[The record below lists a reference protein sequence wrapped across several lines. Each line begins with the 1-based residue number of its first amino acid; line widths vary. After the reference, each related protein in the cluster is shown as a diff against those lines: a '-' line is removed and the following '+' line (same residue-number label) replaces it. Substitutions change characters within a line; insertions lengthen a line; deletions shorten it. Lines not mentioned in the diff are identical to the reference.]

1 MINVDIFYENLKRD
15 IEKFYNDKYQEE
27 SLKELHLALLHENY
41 QRSRFQNTENLE
53 IERIKFLTELQLL
66 VERHSLWYG

>member
-1 MINVDIFYENLKRD
+1 MDIFYENLKRD
-15 IEKFYNDKYQEE
+15 IEKFYSDPFQDE
-27 SLKELHLALLHENY
+27 SLRELHLSLLHENY
-41 QRSRFQNTENLE
+41 QYSRFQNTENLE